1 MPTFLIWRLVGIG
14 ALVLAIG
21 GGFWYVQHLQDMA
34 AQVPQLRAQ
43 VHSLENAAASQAA
56 YDKKV
61 QDSYEREL
69 TTLRDAA
76 LQPVSIRVCRHT
88 VTVPAAASPA
98 REPDGAAPA
107 AGVLSEQAAG
117 NSERDI
123 GPSIDAEFKRCDEI
137 SAELRALQLWARELA
152 ARGLL

>member
-1 MPTFLIWRLVGIG
+1 MPTFLIWRFVGIG

-21 GGFWYVQHLQDMA
+21 GGFWYVQHLQDLA

-88 VTVPAAASPA
+88 VTVPAAARPA

-107 AGVLSEQAAG
+107 AGVLSEPA
-117 NSERDI
+117 SRDI
-123 GPSIDAEFKRCDEI
+123 GPAIDAEFRRCDEI
-137 SAELRALQLWARELA
+137 SAELRALQEWARGLM